1 MNNNINFMKNSNNV
15 NDLLLKKQLNE
26 NKILIQENNELK
38 QRMSLIEKE
47 YNQIQKIPKKDY
59 ISEND
64 LQNKNNILA
73 NENINQLDE
82 INKLVAQNEFL
93 KNYYFNHEN
102 EIINKNKNKINNDIS
117 VDSPKSKEKIKEKN
131 GNIDNLNNELNN
143 NLTNREKENYLKE
156 IQEYMK
162 QKILLEE
169 QVDKYKNIINKLNME
184 KDMLTQKLLN
194 KNLNENE
201 LMLRIQEMENEE
213 INNRKELIKKNIE
226 NTDLKEQN
234 IQCLAL
240 QDKLNKTIDRKNKL
254 TKGSIIANNS
264 LKKLNDD
271 NQRQII
277 DLNSEIYILEK
288 KYKDKEEYIKEL
300 NEENIKQKN
309 EILRLK
315 KDNETL
321 YKIIHNKK

>member
-1 MNNNINFMKNSNNV
+1 
-15 NDLLLKKQLNE
+15 
-26 NKILIQENNELK
+26 
-38 QRMSLIEKE
+38 
-47 YNQIQKIPKKDY
+47 
-59 ISEND
+59 
-64 LQNKNNILA
+64 
-73 NENINQLDE
+73 
-82 INKLVAQNEFL
+82 
-93 KNYYFNHEN
+93 
-102 EIINKNKNKINNDIS
+102 
-117 VDSPKSKEKIKEKN
+117 
-131 GNIDNLNNELNN
+131 
-143 NLTNREKENYLKE
+143 
-156 IQEYMK
+156 
-162 QKILLEE
+162 
-169 QVDKYKNIINKLNME
+169 ME